1 MSHCDARRF
10 SIQQAHGLVKDL
22 FQHRA
27 SIYWADM
34 IATLA
39 VGYTAAGIYLSAPLF
54 SPLQIAC
61 YFIAGFALF
70 RAGSF
75 IHEIVHM
82 PGRQM
87 RAFKIGW
94 NILAGIPMLM
104 PSFFYG
110 NHIDHHSSKHYG
122 TGKDGE
128 YLPIGSGTLR
138 EIGHFYLQVVFLPIA
153 VFLRFLI
160 ITPLSFFHS
169 GLRQWALERASSFVI
184 NLQYRRTIPRNAPR
198 KLWAVIELFCFLRA
212 AAILIAPAIGAVPWS
227 RVVLLYGLALMT
239 LGLNYIRNL
248 VAHRYESTGR
258 PMSHLDQLEDSVN
271 IIGIPVITELFFPLN
286 LRYHA
291 LHHLLPTLPY
301 HNLPQAHRRLIE
313 QLPADSS
320 YHRTVHPGFLSVASR
335 VFRNARTAP
344 ATESGTSSRADAWYA
359 NRKRWYGPQPREP
372 HLEFVQREE
381 SVPDS
386 VRQAG

>member
-1 MSHCDARRF
+1 M
-10 SIQQAHGLVKDL
+10 QQAHVLVKDL
-22 FQHRA
+22 FEHRA
-27 SIYWADM
+27 WIYWTDL
-34 IATLA
+34 IVTLA

-54 SPLQIAC
+54 SPLQIVC
-61 YFIAGFALF
+61 YFVAGFALF

-82 PGRQM
+82 PGRQL

-94 NILAGIPMLM
+94 NVLAGIPMLM

-153 VFLRFLI
+153 VFLRFLV
-160 ITPLSFFHS
+160 ITPLSFLHP

-184 NLQYRRTIPRNAPR
+184 NLKYRRTIARNAPR
-198 KLWAVIELFCFLRA
+198 RLWAVIEFFCFLRA
-212 AAILIAPAIGAVPWS
+212 AAILIAPALGVVPWS

-248 VAHRYESTGR
+248 VAHRYESTGQ
-258 PMSHLDQLEDSVN
+258 PMSHLDQLDDSVN
-271 IIGIPVITELFFPLN
+271 IIGIPVVTELFFPLN

-301 HNLPQAHRRLIE
+301 HNLAQAHRRLIA

-335 VFRNARTAP
+335 VLRNARRTQAVDP
-344 ATESGTSSRADAWYA
+344 GASGRADAWYA
-359 NRKRWYGPQPREP
+359 NRDRWYQAQAAEPQLAFDQ
-372 HLEFVQREE
+372 HEE
-381 SVPDS
+381 NRSHPA
-386 VRQAG
+386 RRAG

>member
-1 MSHCDARRF
+1 M
-10 SIQQAHGLVKDL
+10 QQANGLVKDL
-22 FQHRA
+22 FPHRA

-34 IATLA
+34 IVTLA
-39 VGYTAAGIYLSAPLF
+39 IGYTAAGIYLAAPLF
-54 SPLQIAC
+54 SPQQIAS
-61 YFIAGFALF
+61 YFVAGFALF

-94 NILAGIPMLM
+94 NVLAGIPMLM

-160 ITPLSFFHS
+160 ITPLSFLHP

-184 NLQYRRTIPRNAPR
+184 NLQYRRTIPRKAPR
-198 KLWAVIELFCFLRA
+198 RLWAVIEFCCFLRA
-212 AAILIAPAIGAVPWS
+212 AAILVAPGMGIVPWS

-271 IIGIPVITELFFPLN
+271 IMGIPVVTELFFPLN

-335 VFRNARTAP
+335 VLRNARSAP

-359 NRKRWYGPQPREP
+359 NRKRWYESQPRES
-372 HLEFVQREE
+372 LVEFPQRDEPT
-381 SVPDS
+381 SDA